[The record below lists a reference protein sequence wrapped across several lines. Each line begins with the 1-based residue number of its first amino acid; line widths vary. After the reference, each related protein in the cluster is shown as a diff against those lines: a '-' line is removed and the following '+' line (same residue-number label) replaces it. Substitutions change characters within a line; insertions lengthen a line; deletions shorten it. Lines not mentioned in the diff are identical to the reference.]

1 MADDRL
7 HDTNSRVVTINAQPG
22 PITIDRANTA
32 VIVVDMQNDFG
43 AKGGMLDR
51 FGIDISPIR
60 AAIGPTAD
68 VLAAARQSGITII
81 YLKMGF
87 RPDLADLGSADSVNR
102 TQHLMVGVGDT
113 IQAPN
118 GAESRILIRDT
129 WNTDIVP
136 ELEPHADDRVI
147 YKHRYSGFYQT
158 ELDATLQQLGIKYL
172 IITGCTTSVCVEST
186 VRDAMFRDYMCVLL
200 ADCMGEPIGRHM
212 PRSNHEASLLVIQ
225 LQFGRVSD
233 SDAFIQALETQPIA
247 IG

>member
-1 MADDRL
+1 MAYDRL
-7 HDTNSRVVTINAQPG
+7 HDTNSRAVTINAQPG
-22 PITIDRANTA
+22 PISIDLEKTA
-32 VIVVDMQNDFG
+32 LIVVDMQNDFG
-43 AKGGMLDR
+43 AKGGMFDR

-87 RPDLADLGSADSVNR
+87 HPDLSDLGSADSMNR
-102 TQHLMVGVGDT
+102 TLHLMVGVGDA

-136 ELEPHADDRVI
+136 ELEPHADDSVI

-172 IITGCTTSVCVEST
+172 VITGCTTSVCVEST

-200 ADCMGEPIGRHM
+200 ADCMGEPIGHDM

-233 SDAFIQALETQPIA
+233 SDAFIRALEAQPIA
-247 IG
+247 VG